1 MAETRQLVLRFDADV
16 YVVVCC
22 SGQQSQGASSA
33 ATGGS
38 QTSSSSSPS
47 SSLPSNL
54 SYTSYIL
61 KQTPQVGRKAFTQ
74 ALLRVMHIH
83 VQGENVSAI
92 YFKPQ
97 C

>member
-1 MAETRQLVLRFDADV
+1 MQLFIRFDADV
-16 YVVVCC
+16 YVAVCN
-22 SGQQSQGASSA
+22 SGQQSQGTSSA

-38 QTSSSSSPS
+38 QTSSSSSSS

-74 ALLRVMHIH
+74 AIRRDRHIH

-92 YFKPQ
+92 YF
-97 C
+97 

>member
-1 MAETRQLVLRFDADV
+1 MHLFIGLDADA
-16 YVVVCC
+16 YVAVCY

-38 QTSSSSSPS
+38 QTSSSSSSS

-61 KQTPQVGRKAFTQ
+61 KQTPQVGRKAFT
-74 ALLRVMHIH
+74 RVIPGDMHIH
-83 VQGENVSAI
+83 VQGESVSAI
-92 YFKPQ
+92 YF
-97 C
+97 

>member
-1 MAETRQLVLRFDADV
+1 MALKMQLFITFETDV
-16 YVVVCC
+16 CVAGCY
-22 SGQQSQGASSA
+22 SGQQSQGTSSA

-38 QTSSSSSPS
+38 QTSSSSSSS

-74 ALLRVMHIH
+74 AIFRDMHIH
-83 VQGENVSAI
+83 VQGENISAI
-92 YFKPQ
+92 YF
-97 C
+97 